1 MTDVIIVPRVQT
13 ETETIRSP
21 ISKCGDNWWK
31 DVRVRASYKKTDVAY
46 RTLPSL
52 GDPQQVEHLDLG
64 FPEEIVGDQDRVI
77 VFVAEHLDKLSDR
90 QRKNIEVMLGRVSA
104 YLADAETIRRLWAT
118 GLTTSTLGPIP
129 PWPLNGQPQGPV
141 NGNIEEGHKKD
152 SERWKRLILGAL
164 RNLRC
169 AEEVVKKA
177 TIRARNKD
185 RHTEGRVFGQG
196 GVAPQDGGNGGQ
208 EPRKGRFSPFV
219 PPTPLETHIDEGDL
233 EEGEIDLEGEA
244 PVAEEPPV
252 DEEAP
257 VDEEPFEE
265 EDFVDEG
272 EVIVRPSTPAKKK
285 KKDNTLLIAGAAAFG
300 VLALSKG

>member
-77 VFVAEHLDKLSDR
+77 VFVAEHLDTLSDR

-118 GLTTSTLGPIP
+118 GFTTSTLGPIP

-177 TIRARNKD
+177 TIRARNKE
-185 RHTEGRVFGQG
+185 RHGEGRVFGQG
-196 GVAPQDGGNGGQ
+196 GVAPQDGGNNGGQ
-208 EPRKGRFSPFV
+208 EPREGKFTPFV
-219 PPTPLETHIDEGDL
+219 PPTPREAHIDEGDL
-233 EEGEIDLEGEA
+233 EEGEIDLE
-244 PVAEEPPV
+244 EPIV
-252 DEEAP
+252 DA
-257 VDEEPFEE
+257 EEPFEE
-265 EDFVDEG
+265 EGVVDGEFEEEFVDDDEFK
-272 EVIVRPSTPAKKK
+272 EVPAKKK
-285 KKDNTLLIAGAAAFG
+285 KKDNTLLFAGAAAFG
-300 VLALSKG
+300 VFALSKR